1 MAKEHVHG
9 VFQSV
14 AKQYDAANNRISL
27 GMHHAW
33 KRKLV
38 AAALSVCGEGGVRDA
53 SDGKGEGDVR
63 GASGNGEG
71 DACGAGGDNGRG
83 VNYGRDAKGG
93 VRGAAKSSVR
103 AAKSGKI
110 LDVCCGTGDI
120 TARIASEHPDV
131 HVTGLDFSSE
141 MLKVAHAR
149 TDKMPNVELVE
160 GNAMRLPFKDNSFDA
175 AVISFGLR
183 NTPDYLQVIKEM
195 ARVVCSGGLVA
206 CLDASVPSNCVVLP
220 FYKFYY
226 KTIMPTLG
234 GGFSKRSEYK
244 WLYQSTQE
252 FLTKAELAALFEQ
265 AGLRDVNLR
274 SFMCGAAA
282 LHTGYVK

>member
-38 AAALSVCGEGGVRDA
+38 AAALSVCGEGGTC
-53 SDGKGEGDVR
+53 

-71 DACGAGGDNGRG
+71 GARGASGDNGRG
-83 VNYGRDAKGG
+83 TNDGKGAKGG

-103 AAKSGKI
+103 GASGNNAAAKNGKI

-160 GNAMRLPFKDNSFDA
+160 GNAMKLPFKKGSFDA

-195 ARVVCSGGLVA
+195 ARVVRSGGLVA

-282 LHTGYVK
+282 LHTGYVQ

>member
-38 AAALSVCGEGGVRDA
+38 AAALSVCGA
-53 SDGKGEGDVR
+53 SG
-63 GASGNGEG
+63 GNGEG
-71 DACGAGGDNGRG
+71 GARDGNGAGSEGGGHGAGGNM
-83 VNYGRDAKGG
+83 VNKKGG
-93 VRGAAKSSVR
+93 NGGANSNASVTAKSSVR
-103 AAKSGKI
+103 TAKGGKI

-160 GNAMRLPFKDNSFDA
+160 GNAMKLPFKKGSFDA

-195 ARVVCSGGLVA
+195 ARVVRSGGLVA

-265 AGLRDVNLR
+265 AGLQDVNLR